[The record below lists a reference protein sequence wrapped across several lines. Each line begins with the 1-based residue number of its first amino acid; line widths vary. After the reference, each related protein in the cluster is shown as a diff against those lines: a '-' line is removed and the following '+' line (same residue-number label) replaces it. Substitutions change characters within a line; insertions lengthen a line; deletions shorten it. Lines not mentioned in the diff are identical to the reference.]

1 MGGARLADVARM
13 GEAVHTIAIG
23 EHMRGPA
30 EALRAR
36 TGAHFTVF
44 PTLTGLDASDALVT
58 LLSEV
63 SGRPVPAAQRR
74 RRSQLV
80 DAILDAHF
88 HFGGKRIAIAADPD
102 LLYTLVTLF
111 GRLGSEVG
119 VAIASTDAS
128 PLLAALP
135 CDVQVGDLADLE
147 EAAKARGADLLV
159 THSHG
164 RQAAER
170 LGIPLYRVGF
180 PIFDRLGVQHRCT
193 VGYAGTRQLIYELA
207 NLFQGQMHE
216 HSPEDFADAVPP
228 DPIVEDTR
236 VQAGGADAC

>member
-13 GEAVHTIAIG
+13 GEAVHTIAVG
-23 EHMRGPA
+23 EHMRAPA

-36 TGAHFTVF
+36 TGTGVTVF
-44 PTLTGLDASDALVT
+44 PTLTGLDASDALVK
-58 LLSEV
+58 LLSEL
-63 SGRPVPAAQRR
+63 SARPVPAELRR

-88 HFGGKRIAIAADPD
+88 YFGGKRIAIAADPD

-111 GRLGSEVG
+111 GRLGSDVR

-128 PLLAALP
+128 PLLETLP

-147 EAAKARGADLLV
+147 EAAKLAEAELLV

-193 VGYAGTRQLIYELA
+193 VGYAGTRQLIYDLA
-207 NLFQGQMHE
+207 NVFQGQMHE
-216 HSPEDFADAVPP
+216 HSPGDFADAVPP
-228 DPIVEDTR
+228 EPIVEDTR
-236 VQAGGADAC
+236 IVAGGADAR